1 MAEWEPPIESSM
13 NSGKRPGGEEGISAE
28 MEKIVVDSYV
38 FTLKQFTPD
47 SGEPL
52 FGRRSRGNEAGG
64 LVQVLRVRRAICLII
79 ETGIMGGGWCRGPF

>member
-1 MAEWEPPIESSM
+1 MAEGEAPIELSM
-13 NSGKRPGGEEGISAE
+13 NSGKHPGGEEGIAAE

-47 SGEPL
+47 SREPL

-64 LVQVLRVRRAICLII
+64 CVQVPGVRRVICMIF
-79 ETGIMGGGWCRGPF
+79 ETGILGRGWCRGPF